1 MARDKKRI
9 KKVLNLIETYWDKN
23 SDQRFGQMLI
33 NLGIAKDELL
43 LWNLDDDELEQGL
56 NKVLKDDKA

>member
-1 MARDKKRI
+1 MRDKKRI
-9 KKVLNLIETYWDKN
+9 KKILNLLETYWDSN
-23 SDQRFGQMLI
+23 QDFRFGQMLI

-43 LWNLDDDELEQGL
+43 LWNMDDDELEQGL